1 MWLSYLYVKEMTED
15 NSTGLLTKPEKEK
28 KVIELLKQ
36 GKTFIQIAKVV
47 HMSFG
52 NIGRIKRNLIGER
65 EGGKG
70 EQNSNNANKKTESI
84 STQAFRMFSAGK
96 SPVEVAIELD
106 HSTDEVERLSK
117 GTGF

>member
-70 EQNSNNANKKTESI
+70 
-84 STQAFRMFSAGK
+84 
-96 SPVEVAIELD
+96 
-106 HSTDEVERLSK
+106 
-117 GTGF
+117 